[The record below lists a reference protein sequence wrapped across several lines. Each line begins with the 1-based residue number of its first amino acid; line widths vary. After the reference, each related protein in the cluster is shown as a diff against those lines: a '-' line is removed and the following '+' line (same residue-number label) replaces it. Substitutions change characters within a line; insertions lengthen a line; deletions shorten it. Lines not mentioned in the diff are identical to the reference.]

1 MIPSLYWLMYIR
13 ISNNTTWR
21 FIITSIRKLK
31 GEINI
36 QKDVSIQIEKDQV
49 ESGENLNGVVRIN
62 YTGRFDSLVINS
74 QIENSSDVF
83 KYVNLDGKKIN
94 HPYARLSLLK
104 QDILDDR
111 KVEFTV
117 TTIHIPPNDISNA
130 KFRVSI
136 IQEHKEITSDMA
148 YLKILKKN

>member
-1 MIPSLYWLMYIR
+1 M
-13 ISNNTTWR
+13 
-21 FIITSIRKLK
+21 
-31 GEINI
+31 
-36 QKDVSIQIEKDQV
+36 QKDVSIQIEKEEV

-74 QIENSSDVF
+74 QIENSNDVF
-83 KYVNLDGKKIN
+83 KYVSLDGKKIN
-94 HPYARLSLLK
+94 NPYARLPLLR
-104 QDILDDR
+104 QDIQDVK

-117 TTIHIPPNDISNA
+117 TTIHIPSNEISNA

-136 IQEHKEITSDMA
+136 IQEHKEIASDIA

>member
-1 MIPSLYWLMYIR
+1 MKIYYNFYPQ
-13 ISNNTTWR
+13 T
-21 FIITSIRKLK
+21 K
-31 GEINI
+31 GGINI

-83 KYVNLDGKKIN
+83 KYVNLDGKNIN

-104 QDILDDR
+104 QDILDVR

-130 KFRVSI
+130 KFRASI
-136 IQEHKEITSDMA
+136 IQEHKEITSDIA
-148 YLKILKKN
+148 YLKILKKTSLD

>member
-1 MIPSLYWLMYIR
+1 MKIYYNFYPQ
-13 ISNNTTWR
+13 T
-21 FIITSIRKLK
+21 K
-31 GEINI
+31 GGINI

-83 KYVNLDGKKIN
+83 KYVKLDGKKIN

-104 QDILDDR
+104 QDIPDVS

-117 TTIHIPPNDISNA
+117 TTMHIPSNDISNA

-136 IQEHKEITSDMA
+136 IQEHKEITSDIA
-148 YLKILKKN
+148 YLKIVKKN

>member
-1 MIPSLYWLMYIR
+1 MKIYYNFYPQ
-13 ISNNTTWR
+13 T
-21 FIITSIRKLK
+21 KE
-31 GEINI
+31 GINI

-62 YTGRFDSLVINS
+62 Y

-83 KYVNLDGKKIN
+83 KYINLDGKKIN

-104 QDILDDR
+104 QDISDVS

-117 TTIHIPPNDISNA
+117 TTMHIPSNDITNA

-136 IQEHKEITSDMA
+136 IQEHKEITSDIA
-148 YLKILKKN
+148 YLKIVKKN

>member
-1 MIPSLYWLMYIR
+1 MKIYYNFYPQ
-13 ISNNTTWR
+13 T
-21 FIITSIRKLK
+21 KE
-31 GEINI
+31 GINI

-62 YTGRFDSLVINS
+62 YIGRFDSLVINS
-74 QIENSSDVF
+74 QIKKTSDVF
-83 KYVNLDGKKIN
+83 KYINLDGKKIN

-104 QDILDDR
+104 QDIPDVS